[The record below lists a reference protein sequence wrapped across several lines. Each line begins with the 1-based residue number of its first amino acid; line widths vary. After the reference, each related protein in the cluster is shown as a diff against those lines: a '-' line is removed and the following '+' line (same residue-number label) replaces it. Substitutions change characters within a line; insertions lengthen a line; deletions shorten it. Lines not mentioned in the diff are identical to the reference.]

1 MGSLDDICVS
11 TFQLDPACAEQG
23 GEGPGYG
30 TADCTTLANRSM
42 VPTDVTTAH
51 PRTSDVSL
59 WKESAHAEAHK
70 CNSSASQDTSTFGRC
85 SLREASKAQGGHG
98 ETLEIMCSS
107 WRDSTERQYASYLDR
122 RETCCLG
129 RNCDPFRASVGE
141 VLLFLTEL
149 YRSGI
154 GYSAI
159 YKTSSALSAVVQTVD
174 DKPIGAHPKVI
185 RFIKEVFELQTPLPR
200 YNQTWDVSVV
210 LKSCIE

>member
-1 MGSLDDICVS
+1 MDDICVS

-70 CNSSASQDTSTFGRC
+70 CNSSASQDTSTFGRF

-98 ETLEIMCSS
+98 ETLEIMCAS
-107 WRDSTERQYASYLDR
+107 WRDSTKKEYASYFNR
-122 RETCCLG
+122 
-129 RNCDPFRASVGE
+129 
-141 VLLFLTEL
+141 
-149 YRSGI
+149 
-154 GYSAI
+154 
-159 YKTSSALSAVVQTVD
+159 
-174 DKPIGAHPKVI
+174 
-185 RFIKEVFELQTPLPR
+185 
-200 YNQTWDVSVV
+200 
-210 LKSCIE
+210 